1 MGPVTLSEIL
11 SMARPGVAIAAFNF
25 TNLED
30 LRGIMAA
37 AELEQAPV
45 IIQTTETTVK
55 HSGLEYLAA
64 MGRAAA
70 RVAGVPVCLH
80 LDHAT
85 DFNLVVRAI
94 RLGYSSVMIDGSR
107 LPFEENVAVT
117 AEAVRVAHA
126 VGVSVEAELG
136 QVGGKEDCACSTCC
150 STDGELHLVDVDEAV
165 EFVRRTNIDALAP
178 AVGTM
183 HGIYKAP
190 PCIRFDLIEEVHR
203 ATGLPLVLHGGSGL
217 PRAIV
222 REAIVRG
229 VRKFNVATDLQAA
242 YVAAWRKALANSE
255 ENIDSRRAG
264 AHSMEAVCKAAREK
278 IRMCMGE
285 ER

>member
-94 RLGYSSVMIDGSR
+94 RLGYSSVMIDGR
-107 LPFEENVAVT
+107 
-117 AEAVRVAHA
+117 
-126 VGVSVEAELG
+126 
-136 QVGGKEDCACSTCC
+136 DCPS
-150 STDGELHLVDVDEAV
+150 
-165 EFVRRTNIDALAP
+165 RRTLRS
-178 AVGTM
+178 
-183 HGIYKAP
+183 P
-190 PCIRFDLIEEVHR
+190 PKR
-203 ATGLPLVLHGGSGL
+203 
-217 PRAIV
+217 
-222 REAIVRG
+222 
-229 VRKFNVATDLQAA
+229 
-242 YVAAWRKALANSE
+242 
-255 ENIDSRRAG
+255 
-264 AHSMEAVCKAAREK
+264 
-278 IRMCMGE
+278 
-285 ER
+285 